1 MFKIKIGRSER
12 FQEIMEDFVHNV
24 ENTHG
29 LTFAVAATS
38 IVFLLA
44 ARHAKRRFKSIKML
58 PEALVLV
65 SFFYVYLCMGN
76 LIDVVCLQVVFYILV
91 SKFADFDQKGVRVIG
106 KVPAGFPSPQGI
118 LGDELGQL
126 VGPALTIS
134 IVGFLESFA
143 VAKTIAEKE
152 QVRLFTLF

>member
-1 MFKIKIGRSER
+1 
-12 FQEIMEDFVHNV
+12 
-24 ENTHG
+24 
-29 LTFAVAATS
+29 
-38 IVFLLA
+38 
-44 ARHAKRRFKSIKML
+44 
-58 PEALVLV
+58 
-65 SFFYVYLCMGN
+65 MGN
-76 LIDVVCLQVVFYILV
+76 LTDVVVCLQVVFYILV

-152 QVRLFTLF
+152 QVRLF

>member
-1 MFKIKIGRSER
+1 VFKIKIGRSER

-24 ENTHG
+24 RNTHG

-65 SFFYVYLCMGN
+65 SFFFMFTLCIGN
-76 LIDVVCLQVVFYILV
+76 VTDVV
-91 SKFADFDQKGVRVIG
+91 
-106 KVPAGFPSPQGI
+106 
-118 LGDELGQL
+118 
-126 VGPALTIS
+126 
-134 IVGFLESFA
+134 
-143 VAKTIAEKE
+143 
-152 QVRLFTLF
+152 LFTSRWFFTSSSPNSPTSTPKESASSVRFPRGSRRRRVSWAMNSASSWVPR

>member
-1 MFKIKIGRSER
+1 MFCCTLTVFKIKIGRSER

-24 ENTHG
+24 HDTHG

-65 SFFYVYLCMGN
+65 SFF
-76 LIDVVCLQVVFYILV
+76 
-91 SKFADFDQKGVRVIG
+91 
-106 KVPAGFPSPQGI
+106 
-118 LGDELGQL
+118 
-126 VGPALTIS
+126 
-134 IVGFLESFA
+134 
-143 VAKTIAEKE
+143 
-152 QVRLFTLF
+152 LF

>member
-1 MFKIKIGRSER
+1 MTACFVYTVFKIKIGRSER

-65 SFFYVYLCMGN
+65 GLFLC
-76 LIDVVCLQVVFYILV
+76 LPLY
-91 SKFADFDQKGVRVIG
+91 G
-106 KVPAGFPSPQGI
+106 K
-118 LGDELGQL
+118 
-126 VGPALTIS
+126 
-134 IVGFLESFA
+134 
-143 VAKTIAEKE
+143 
-152 QVRLFTLF
+152 RN

>member
-1 MFKIKIGRSER
+1 
-12 FQEIMEDFVHNV
+12 MEDFVHNV

-76 LIDVVCLQVVFYILV
+76 VTDVVVCLLQVVFYILV
-91 SKFADFDQKGVRVIG
+91 SKFADLDQKGVRVIG

-143 VAKTIAEKE
+143 VAKTIA
-152 QVRLFTLF
+152 

>member
-1 MFKIKIGRSER
+1 M
-12 FQEIMEDFVHNV
+12 
-24 ENTHG
+24 
-29 LTFAVAATS
+29 
-38 IVFLLA
+38 
-44 ARHAKRRFKSIKML
+44 
-58 PEALVLV
+58 
-65 SFFYVYLCMGN
+65 CMGN
-76 LIDVVCLQVVFYILV
+76 YTDVVVCLQVVFYILV
-91 SKFADFDQKGVRVIG
+91 SKFADFDAKGVRVIG

>member
-1 MFKIKIGRSER
+1 MVSFCLLSYGQLTDDGVFCLTLTVFKIKIGRSER

-58 PEALVLV
+58 PEALVLA
-65 SFFYVYLCMGN
+65 SFFLFLPLY
-76 LIDVVCLQVVFYILV
+76 
-91 SKFADFDQKGVRVIG
+91 
-106 KVPAGFPSPQGI
+106 
-118 LGDELGQL
+118 GQL
-126 VGPALTIS
+126 
-134 IVGFLESFA
+134 E
-143 VAKTIAEKE
+143 
-152 QVRLFTLF
+152 

>member
-29 LTFAVAATS
+29 LTFAVAVTS

-65 SFFYVYLCMGN
+65 GLFLFLLVY
-76 LIDVVCLQVVFYILV
+76 
-91 SKFADFDQKGVRVIG
+91 G
-106 KVPAGFPSPQGI
+106 K
-118 LGDELGQL
+118 
-126 VGPALTIS
+126 
-134 IVGFLESFA
+134 
-143 VAKTIAEKE
+143 
-152 QVRLFTLF
+152 RN

>member
-1 MFKIKIGRSER
+1 MVSFCLLSYGQLTDDGVFCLTLTVFKIKIGRSER

-65 SFFYVYLCMGN
+65 SFFLFLPLY
-76 LIDVVCLQVVFYILV
+76 
-91 SKFADFDQKGVRVIG
+91 G
-106 KVPAGFPSPQGI
+106 K
-118 LGDELGQL
+118 
-126 VGPALTIS
+126 
-134 IVGFLESFA
+134 
-143 VAKTIAEKE
+143 
-152 QVRLFTLF
+152 RN

>member
-1 MFKIKIGRSER
+1 
-12 FQEIMEDFVHNV
+12 MEDFVHNV
-24 ENTHG
+24 HDTHG

-65 SFFYVYLCMGN
+65 GLFYVYLCMGN
-76 LIDVVCLQVVFYILV
+76 VTDVVVCLLQVVFYILV

>member
-1 MFKIKIGRSER
+1 
-12 FQEIMEDFVHNV
+12 
-24 ENTHG
+24 
-29 LTFAVAATS
+29 
-38 IVFLLA
+38 
-44 ARHAKRRFKSIKML
+44 ML

-76 LIDVVCLQVVFYILV
+76 VTDVVCSQVVFYILV
-91 SKFADFDQKGVRVIG
+91 SKFADFDAKGVRVIG

-152 QVRLFTLF
+152 QVRLF

>member
-1 MFKIKIGRSER
+1 MVSFCLLSYGQLTDDGVFCLTLTVFKIKIGRSER

-24 ENTHG
+24 HDTHG

-65 SFFYVYLCMGN
+65 SFFLC
-76 LIDVVCLQVVFYILV
+76 LPLY
-91 SKFADFDQKGVRVIG
+91 G
-106 KVPAGFPSPQGI
+106 K
-118 LGDELGQL
+118 
-126 VGPALTIS
+126 
-134 IVGFLESFA
+134 
-143 VAKTIAEKE
+143 
-152 QVRLFTLF
+152 RN

>member
-65 SFFYVYLCMGN
+65 SFFFYVYLCIGN
-76 LIDVVCLQVVFYILV
+76 LTDVVFCL
-91 SKFADFDQKGVRVIG
+91 R
-106 KVPAGFPSPQGI
+106 AG
-118 LGDELGQL
+118 
-126 VGPALTIS
+126 
-134 IVGFLESFA
+134 GFLHP
-143 VAKTIAEKE
+143 
-152 QVRLFTLF
+152 RLQIRRL